1 MEHILENRHVR
12 CLFLV
17 VSFEEAWSVG
27 VALVKALYSCS
38 IYRCASML
46 SSKLRILS
54 TR

>member
-1 MEHILENRHVR
+1 MEHILENHHVS

-17 VSFEEAWSVG
+17 VSFEKVWLVG
-27 VALVKALYSCS
+27 VTSVKALDSCS